1 MEICIL
7 GSVEARGPDGTV
19 AMRGKTAALLGVL
32 ALHSPRPVEKQRLHD
47 IIWSGQGGLNVV
59 EGKVRVVR
67 AKLRLGVNEVI
78 TTRGSAYQLEAD
90 TDIQHFHDLVRR
102 AESHG
107 AAAELRSAAEIYARA
122 LELWRG
128 DILPELTDQLIR
140 SEITAL
146 EHQRRA
152 THLRRMRTLL
162 ELGAHGEVL
171 GAAEQL
177 LVEDPYW
184 EEVLHIKV
192 QALYQVRGSHAA
204 SALMRQFGEDMAEQG
219 LDPSP
224 EWKALASRVLN
235 HELPVV
241 PSVAQAPSSSR
252 SEPVPQDASG
262 GGLLLDNIPPATYA
276 QFVMRQRVWARLEEA
291 VAQGL
296 PVVSLLGIG
305 GSGKSTIARE
315 FAVRKLQEASRFKGA
330 VWVSDGEQ
338 AGSTTLSRVLD
349 TIALTADYSGLVAL
363 DIPQKKH
370 QVRRLLRRVP
380 VLLIVDNHETI
391 EDPEL
396 DDWLITVPEPS
407 KVLVTSITHAS
418 ALSPHTFQVEMT
430 GLTAEEADD
439 FYAQCLNR
447 MGLHDLLAKRKEL
460 DVLWRVAQGNPRLI
474 EWGIGQVKRR
484 GRSLSEVAEEIG
496 NAPGGDRSGDV
507 VLRDLFRESWTSL
520 SGPARRVLGTL
531 ACFPYGAER
540 EALRQVS
547 GCSDDLEDALAELT
561 DYCFV
566 SRQVNNDCTEPQ
578 YIAYP
583 LAASRLATLQTPQMT
598 AVRERWLRY
607 FIELTGEIG
616 FCPDDVSRLRRLDVP
631 GRRQNLEF
639 ALTWAAQHQ
648 HHQEVIDIAKG
659 ARYYYYVRGLWATQ
673 PDIHMLRAE
682 AARGIADTGE
692 EFDALVYHMNI
703 AAKQEN
709 QARAQSVLSRVR
721 ELLSDHP
728 DCLDEKQVGEYRH
741 AFALHL
747 LSQYRFLEAERQWRA
762 NLSNPDALGP
772 ANYSANLRWLAVCLA
787 RTGTR
792 NEEALDLFEQA
803 RAHAQRHGY
812 RRAELLIDLQVA
824 ELRLAMD
831 SSPKA
836 TLQILSD
843 LDERTA
849 QLDNVADQRYQADH
863 KWLLGQAHHR
873 LENHRVASAFLR
885 QAADLYSKI
894 GLVER
899 AAQARTLEISC
910 ATPTRRQS

>member
-1 MEICIL
+1 MEIRIL
-7 GSVEARGPDGTV
+7 GSVEARGPDGTIS
-19 AMRGKTAALLGVL
+19 MRGKTAALLGVL
-32 ALHSPRPVEKQRLHD
+32 ALQSPRPVEKQRLHD
-47 IIWSGQGGLNVV
+47 IIWSGQGRLNVV

-67 AKLRLGVNEVI
+67 DKLGLGTNEVI
-78 TTRGSAYQLEAD
+78 STRGSAYQLEAD
-90 TDIQHFHDLVRR
+90 TDIQRFHDLVRL
-102 AESHG
+102 AENHS
-107 AAAELRSAAEIYARA
+107 AAAELRSAAETYARA

-128 DILPELTDQLIR
+128 DILPELTDELIR

-162 ELGAHGEVL
+162 DLGAHGEVL

-184 EEVLHIKV
+184 EEVLHLKV

-204 SALMRQFGEDMAEQG
+204 SALMRQFGEDLAEQG

-224 EWKALASRVLN
+224 EWKALALRVLN

-241 PSVAQAPSSSR
+241 PSVAQGPYTGP
-252 SEPVPQDASG
+252 SEPVSTTMPG
-262 GGLLLDNIPPATYA
+262 GGLPLDNIPPATYA
-276 QFVMRQRVWARLEEA
+276 KFVMRERVWARLEEA
-291 VAQGL
+291 VGQGL
-296 PVVSLLGIG
+296 PVISLIGIG

-315 FAVRKLQEASRFKGA
+315 FAVRQLYEASRFKGA
-330 VWVSDGEQ
+330 VWISDGEQ
-338 AGSTTLSRVLD
+338 AGSTTLSKVLD
-349 TIALTADYSGLVAL
+349 TIALTADYSGLIAL
-363 DIPQKKH
+363 ELTQKKL

-396 DDWLITVPEPS
+396 DEWLLTVPEPS

-418 ALSPHTFQVEMT
+418 ALSAHAFQVEMT

-447 MGLHDLLAKRKEL
+447 IGLHDLLGKRKEL
-460 DVLWRVAQGNPRLI
+460 DNLWRVAQGNPRLI

-484 GRSLSEVAEEIG
+484 GRSLGEVAEEIG

-520 SGPARRVLGTL
+520 SVPARRVLGTL

-540 EALRQVS
+540 ETLRQVS
-547 GCSDDLEDALAELT
+547 GCSGNLEDALAELT

-566 SRQVNNDCTEPQ
+566 SRQVNNGCTEPH
-578 YIAYP
+578 YVAYP
-583 LAASRLATLQTPQMT
+583 LAANRLATLQSPPMT
-598 AVRERWLRY
+598 AIRERWLSY
-607 FIELTGEIG
+607 FVELTRAIG
-616 FCPDDVSRLRRLDVP
+616 FCPDDVGRLRRLDVP
-631 GRRQNLEF
+631 GRRQNMEF
-639 ALTWAAQHQ
+639 ALTWAAEHQ
-648 HHQEVIDIAKG
+648 CSQEVIDIAKG

-682 AARGIADTGE
+682 AARDIADPAE
-692 EFDALVYHMNI
+692 EFDALVYHLNI

-709 QARAQSVLSRVR
+709 QARAQSLLPRVQ
-721 ELLSDHP
+721 ELLREHP
-728 DCLDEKQVGEYRH
+728 DRLNERKVGEYRH
-741 AFALHL
+741 AMALHL
-747 LSQYRFLEAERQWRA
+747 LAQYRFVEAERHWRA
-762 NLSNPDALGP
+762 NLLSPEALGP

-792 NEEALDLFEQA
+792 SEEALDLFERA
-803 RAHAQRHGY
+803 RAHARCHGY
-812 RRAELLIDLQVA
+812 RRAELLVDLQVA

-831 SSPKA
+831 SSPEV
-836 TLQILSD
+836 TREVLGD

-849 QLDNVADQRYQADH
+849 QLDHIADQRYQADH

-873 LENHRVASAFLR
+873 LENFRAAGALLR

-899 AAQARTLEISC
+899 AAQARSLEVTC
-910 ATPTRRQS
+910 TTPPRRQS